1 VSEQGE
7 DEPRER
13 VPGLALRFGGG
24 LVRQLGAQLY
34 PSATAS
40 VAELISNAWDAN
52 ATRVWV
58 TMPFGDWTNGEIVV
72 VDDGH
77 GMTFEQARDLYLHVG
92 LDRRQ
97 RGQRTEGG
105 LRLAHGRK
113 GIGKLAAFGTGRL
126 LEVKSRRTDQEE
138 VAFGMDYDEIRRL
151 ASAEEYLVLKS
162 TDNEPLADPSV
173 DPSTDPEDALLAHG
187 TRIRLSRL
195 RLKRRLNEDDF
206 MRSMSR
212 RFVLSDQEMQVF
224 INGNQLGRYD
234 LDLEYRFPDDGLPE
248 GAEIEDGW
256 VRETIDGDK
265 EVRWWMGFTPKPV
278 NVEGEQGISVLSRG
292 KLVQAPFIFRRF
304 QGTEGQIGQE
314 YLVGEVQADW
324 LDPEDPMADDDE
336 EADVITSNRDSL
348 QLEDERMEP
357 FVDWGRRRV
366 SWALSR
372 RVALRSQDAERT
384 LSGRAA
390 IQQALRAFPRPQR
403 PAIRRLATSL
413 LELNVSDDNLV
424 DVLHRVDDVRADQ
437 VIRRA
442 LDAVSGDSDLS
453 AVAVWR
459 EARQLAEVDARTL
472 GQLLSSRILLL
483 ERLLE
488 HDPPDATVL
497 ADAVFASPWL
507 LGPGWEVAERTDRR
521 GQLILRDRSR
531 DANLPL
537 DTGTLADRDGAELF
551 ELLDSSLEQ
560 HRAWWQAVA
569 ARDVDGELR

>member
-1 VSEQGE
+1 MTEHDG
-7 DEPRER
+7 DEPRDR
-13 VPGLALRFGGG
+13 VPGLILRFGGG

-77 GMTFEQARDLYLHVG
+77 GMTFEEARDLYLHVG

-126 LEVKSRRTDQEE
+126 LEVKSRREGGPE
-138 VAFGMDYDEIRRL
+138 VAFGLDYDEIRKL
-151 ASAEEYLVLKS
+151 EGAQDYAVLES
-162 TDNEPLADPSV
+162 TDDQPLAGPDGQ
-173 DPSTDPEDALLAHG
+173 LLTHG
-187 TRIRLSRL
+187 TRIRLSHL
-195 RLKRRLNEDDF
+195 RLKRRLNEEDF

-224 INGNQLGRYD
+224 INGEKLKRYA
-234 LDLEYRFPDDGLPE
+234 LNLEYRFPDDGVPE
-248 GAEIEDGW
+248 DAEVDDGW
-256 VRETIDGDK
+256 VKEIIDGDK
-265 EVRWWMGFTPKPV
+265 EVRWWMGFTPKPL
-278 NVEGEQGISVLSRG
+278 NVEGEQGVSVVSRG

-324 LDPEDPMADDDE
+324 LDPEHPVHDDDE

-366 SWALSR
+366 GWALSR
-372 RVALRSQDAERT
+372 RVALRQQATERT
-384 LSGRAA
+384 LAGRAA
-390 IQQALRAFPRPQR
+390 VQQALRAFPSAQR
-403 PAIRRLATSL
+403 PALRRIATSL
-413 LELNVSDDNLV
+413 LELDVSDDDLV

-442 LDAVSGDSDLS
+442 LDAVPDHSEQP

-459 EARQLAEVDARTL
+459 EARQLAEVDARAL
-472 GQLLSSRILLL
+472 GQLLSSRMLLL

-488 HDPPDATVL
+488 HDPPDADVL
-497 ADAVFASPWL
+497 ADAVLASPWL
-507 LGPGWEVAERTDRR
+507 FGPQWETAERTDRR
-521 GQLILRDRSR
+521 DQLVLRDRRGEGSMPV
-531 DANLPL
+531 DAKA
-537 DTGTLADRDGAELF
+537 LADPDAVELF
-551 ELLDSSLEQ
+551 ELLDQSLVE
-560 HRAWWQAVA
+560 HRTWQQAVA
-569 ARDVDGELR
+569 ALDVDGDLR

>member
-1 VSEQGE
+1 MSEHDG

-13 VPGLALRFGGG
+13 VRGLALRFGGG

-58 TMPFGDWTNGEIVV
+58 TMPFGDWTSGEIVV

-92 LDRRQ
+92 LDRRK
-97 RGQRTEGG
+97 RGQRTEDD

-126 LEVKSRRTDQEE
+126 LEVRSRRQGGQE
-138 VAFGMDYDEIRRL
+138 VAFGMDYDEIRKL
-151 ASAEEYLVLKS
+151 EGAEDYEVLKS
-162 TDNEPLADPSV
+162 TDDQPLADP
-173 DPSTDPEDALLAHG
+173 DGHLLAHG

-212 RFVLSDQEMQVF
+212 RFVLSDLQMQIF
-224 INGNQLGRYD
+224 INGRKLERYV
-234 LDLEYRFPDDGLPE
+234 LNLEYRFPEDGVPE
-248 GAEIEDGW
+248 GAAVDDGW
-256 VRETIDGDK
+256 VKEIIDGDK
-265 EVRWWMGFTPKPV
+265 EVRWWMGFTPKPL
-278 NVEGEQGISVLSRG
+278 NVEGEQGVSVVSRG

-324 LDPEDPMADDDE
+324 LDPEHPVSADDDE

-372 RVALRSQDAERT
+372 RVALRQQDAERT
-384 LSGRAA
+384 LAGRAA
-390 IQQALRAFPRPQR
+390 VQQALRAFPSAQR
-403 PAIRRLATSL
+403 PALRRIATSL
-413 LELNVSDDNLV
+413 LELDVSDDDLV
-424 DVLHRVDDVRADQ
+424 DVLLRVDDVRADQ

-442 LDAVSGDSDLS
+442 LDAVPDDSEQP

-459 EARQLAEVDARTL
+459 EARQLAEVDARTF
-472 GQLLSSRILLL
+472 GQLLSSRMLLL

-488 HDPPDATVL
+488 HDAPDADVL
-497 ADAVFASPWL
+497 ADAVLASPWL
-507 LGPGWEVAERTDRR
+507 FGPGWEVAERTDRR
-521 GQLILRDRSR
+521 DQLVLRDREREASM
-531 DANLPL
+531 PL
-537 DTGTLADRDGAELF
+537 DAKALADPNAGELF
-551 ELLDSSLEQ
+551 ELLDRSLEQ
-560 HRAWWQAVA
+560 HRTWQQAVA
-569 ARDVDGELR
+569 TRDVDGNLR